1 MKHSSKQCQN
11 CFLLNR
17 KLKLKDT
24 TATALLK
31 AKSIHQVNSAS
42 CVISQGCLPMSM
54 FCVAEG
60 KINTIERDLEGR
72 EHLVSSFTANH
83 LFPLTSTVSDEPTRL
98 EYVAEGKS
106 RLCSFPLKTVRELI
120 SVDSNLAL
128 LLLQSACQRGMDT
141 YERVVILQSK
151 SAVEKVLRTLEHF
164 KDEDGFC
171 RLTRKEIS
179 LWTNLTVETVIRTL
193 TSLEKKNRVRKSSQG
208 IQITP
213 T

>member
-17 KLKLKDT
+17 KLKLKDST
-24 TATALLK
+24 SIALLK
-31 AKSIHQVNSAS
+31 AKSVHHVNQSS
-42 CVISQGCLPMSM
+42 CVISQGCLPMSIY
-54 FCVAEG
+54 CVAEG

-83 LFPLTSTVSDEPTRL
+83 LFPLTSAISDAPTTH

-106 RLCSFPLKTVRELI
+106 RLCSFPVKTVRELL
-120 SVDSNLAL
+120 SADSNLAL
-128 LLLQSACQRGMDT
+128 LLLQSACQRGLDT

-151 SAVEKVLRTLEHF
+151 SAVERVLRTLEHF
-164 KDEDGFC
+164 KDADGLC

-179 LWTNLTVETVIRTL
+179 VWTNLTVETVIRTL
-193 TSLEKKNRVRKSSQG
+193 TSLEKKRRVRKSPQG
-208 IQITP
+208 VEVIV
-213 T
+213 